1 MANDCFL
8 RGQSLA
14 LAWDALTEESDT
26 LLVTECDCTGD
37 CKNFSVLGHLRVCR
51 LNHTSAHMTEKGRPT
66 LTRGDQFMLLDYQGG
81 REFDPVSRQYTAQQ

>member
-37 CKNFSVLGHLRVCR
+37 CKNFSVLGHLSSLSIESHFCSHDGERTPHP
-51 LNHTSAHMTEKGRPT
+51 NTGRP
-66 LTRGDQFMLLDYQGG
+66 
-81 REFDPVSRQYTAQQ
+81 VHASRLPGWG

>member
-37 CKNFSVLGHLRVCR
+37 CKNFSVLGHLSSLSIESHFCAHDGER
-51 LNHTSAHMTEKGRPT
+51 TSHPNTGPLIHARFASAGIILEKG
-66 LTRGDQFMLLDYQGG
+66 LALFH
-81 REFDPVSRQYTAQQ
+81 